1 MTNLKARIGTPAD
14 KPAAAPDGPDPT
26 VWFPSTESFAQLL
39 RADNR
44 AMLRLIAEHA
54 PQSLDD
60 LVALTGRAKSNLS
73 RSLHKLADYGIIRI
87 ERRGRRIVPTLLC
100 DCIDL
105 TLPLTD
111 EGAPQPTNTGDRT

>member
-1 MTNLKARIGTPAD
+1 MPCLKVGIGVPGD
-14 KPAAAPDGPDPT
+14 QPAAAPGDAT

-44 AMLRLIAEHA
+44 AMLRLIGERA
-54 PQSLDD
+54 PQSLEE
-60 LVALTGRAKSNLS
+60 LVTLTGRAKSNLS

-100 DCIDL
+100 DCIEL
-105 TLPLTD
+105 TLPLTG
-111 EGAPQPTNTGDRT
+111 EGVPQPTKTGDRT